1 MPANNI
7 PFYNEYGQKAKS
19 EIRQYFTIRSIKV
32 LTAQANFQHEAH
44 CHPLL
49 YQLCWITEGEATVKI
64 DTETYKLSKNSFLL
78 IQPNVVHATKFSEL
92 YGGYMIHFSEDFF
105 SIYSQINQFFS
116 HIVHASHREGPIVI
130 SLSDE
135 TANELDIIF
144 SKVSKIYEEG
154 SFIKNELIRSYLNTV
169 LLKVYESH
177 GIKNEN
183 ELKSNSITL
192 YNNFIHL
199 LENYI
204 LEKKTVKDYAK
215 MLNITPNYLNMITK
229 SEAGKTAGEVIRGRT
244 ILEAQRM
251 LIFTTSSISEIAYKL
266 NFDDN
271 SYFWKLFKKTTG
283 LSPKEY
289 RLKLQ

>member
-1 MPANNI
+1 MAENKI
-7 PFYNEYGQKAKS
+7 HFYNEYGQKAESK
-19 EIRQYFTIRSIKV
+19 IKQYFTIKSIKV
-32 LTAQANFQHEAH
+32 LSAQADFQHEPH

-64 DTETYKLSKNSFLL
+64 DTETYKLSKNVFLL

-105 SIYSQINQFFS
+105 SFYSQINQFFK
-116 HIVHASHREGPIVI
+116 HIIHSSHREGPIVI
-130 SLSDE
+130 LLSDE
-135 TANELDIIF
+135 TAYDLDIIF

-154 SFIKNELIRSYLNTV
+154 SFMKNELIRSYLNTA
-169 LLKVYESH
+169 LLMAYESYE
-177 GIKNEN
+177 IKNEN

-199 LENYI
+199 LENHKF
-204 LEKKTVKDYAK
+204 EKKTVKDYAK
-215 MLNITPNYLNMITK
+215 MLNITPGYLNMITK
-229 SEAGKTAGEVIRGRT
+229 SEVGKRAGEVIRDKT
-244 ILEAQRM
+244 IFEAQRM
-251 LIFTTSSISEIAYKL
+251 LLFTSSSISEIAYKM

>member
-1 MPANNI
+1 MAENKI
-7 PFYNEYGQKAKS
+7 HFYNEYGQKAESK
-19 EIRQYFTIRSIKV
+19 IKQYFTIKSIKV
-32 LTAQANFQHEAH
+32 LSAQADFQHEPH

-64 DTETYKLSKNSFLL
+64 DTETYKLSKNIFLL

-105 SIYSQINQFFS
+105 SVYAQINHFFSQIIHS
-116 HIVHASHREGPIVI
+116 SHREGPIVI
-130 SLSDE
+130 LLSDE
-135 TANELDIIF
+135 TACELDIIF

-154 SFIKNELIRSYLNTV
+154 SFIKNELIRSYLNTA

-199 LENYI
+199 LENHTFQ
-204 LEKKTVKDYAK
+204 KKTVKDYAK
-215 MLNITPNYLNMITK
+215 MLNITPGYLNMITK
-229 SEAGKTAGEVIRGRT
+229 SEAGKRAGEVIRDKT

-251 LIFTTSSISEIAYKL
+251 LIFTTSSISEIAYKF

-289 RLKLQ
+289 RLKFQ